1 MSSLDALLESLPPLH
16 LTRSD
21 FARLEHLL
29 ATYARARPSRAA
41 EILGRELARA
51 RVVERGELPLN
62 VVTMHSQVRLR
73 DEHTGRER
81 TVTLVYPS
89 ERGSTSDA
97 LSILTSLGAALI
109 GLTEGHGITFTGPDG
124 RQRRVTLLK
133 VLRQTQDALN
143 VPDGHGAGVAAA
155 APE

>member
-1 MSSLDALLESLPPLH
+1 MRAESLPPLH

-21 FARLEHLL
+21 FVQLERLL

-51 RVVERGELPLN
+51 RVVERDELPLN
-62 VVTMHSQVRLR
+62 VVTMHSQIRLR

-124 RQRRVTLLK
+124 RKRRVTLLK
-133 VLRQTQDALN
+133 ILRQAHCTAI
-143 VPDGHGAGVAAA
+143 VPDSHGASVVAGAT
-155 APE
+155 E

>member
-1 MSSLDALLESLPPLH
+1 MRAESLPPVR

-21 FARLEHLL
+21 FAQLERLL

-51 RVVERGELPLN
+51 RVVERGEIPHT
-62 VVTMHSQVRLR
+62 VVTMHSQIRLR

-109 GLTEGHGITFTGPDG
+109 GLTEGHEITFTGPDG
-124 RQRRVTLLK
+124 RMRRVALLK
-133 VLRQTQDALN
+133 VLRQAEDALN
-143 VPDGHGAGVAAA
+143 APDSHGAGVTA
-155 APE
+155 APR

>member
-1 MSSLDALLESLPPLH
+1 MHDDRNPRKHVPSITPPFARVARAESLPPLH

-51 RVVERGELPLN
+51 RVVERGEIPLN
-62 VVTMHSQVRLR
+62 VVTMH
-73 DEHTGRER
+73 
-81 TVTLVYPS
+81 
-89 ERGSTSDA
+89 
-97 LSILTSLGAALI
+97 LTSLGAALI
-109 GLTEGHGITFTGPDG
+109 GLTEGHGITFTGPEG